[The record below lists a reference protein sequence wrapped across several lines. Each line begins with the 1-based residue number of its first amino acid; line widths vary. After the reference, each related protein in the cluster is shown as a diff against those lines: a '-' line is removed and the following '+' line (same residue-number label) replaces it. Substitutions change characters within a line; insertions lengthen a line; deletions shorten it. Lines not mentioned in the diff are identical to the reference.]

1 MINSSFFSKKIILLD
16 KDADDASQAI
26 EKVVERLELKK
37 VVTSDFLKAV
47 LWREK
52 EYPTGLQLE
61 NNLGVAIPHTDPDK
75 VLQNQIGIIRL
86 NNSVK
91 FRQMGSAT
99 DIVDVR
105 IIFVLCLKEAHEQ
118 LDMLQTL
125 MGMFADKDILEQ
137 LMHIQDGDTIV
148 DLLTN
153 N

>member
-16 KDADDASQAI
+16 EDADDASQAI

-47 LWREK
+47 LEREK

-137 LMHIQDGDTIV
+137 LMHIQNGDTIV
-148 DLLTN
+148 DLLTSN
-153 N
+153 